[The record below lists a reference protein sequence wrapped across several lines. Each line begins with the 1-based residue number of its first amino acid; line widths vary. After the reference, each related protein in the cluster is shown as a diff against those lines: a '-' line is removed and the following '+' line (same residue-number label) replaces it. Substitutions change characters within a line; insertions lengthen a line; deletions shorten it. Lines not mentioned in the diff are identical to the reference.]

1 MFCTNRKKKLA
12 ALLVLLLL
20 QEPITKAKKRFWV
33 KDWLLKRDTL
43 SHMRLVQKLRTSATD
58 DLKNYLRMDDT
69 CFKELLSMVKPLI
82 SKKNTKMRKA
92 ITAEER
98 LIVTLRYL
106 ATGRSLEDLKFSA
119 IISPQALGNIIPET
133 CYCIYK
139 ALKKNYLKVSKKI
152 SNTKL
157 TNFTN
162 L

>member
-12 ALLVLLLL
+12 ALILVLLLST
-20 QEPITKAKKRFWV
+20 TKAKKRFWV
-33 KDWLLKRDTL
+33 KDWLLQRDSL

-58 DLKNYLRMDDT
+58 DLRNYLRMDDT

-133 CYCIYK
+133 CDCIYK
-139 ALKKNYLKVSKKI
+139 ALKKKYLKVS
-152 SNTKL
+152 
-157 TNFTN
+157 
-162 L
+162 